1 MVANNSMDH
10 IQIMMGDLLRVQVS
24 PQHLYLQRE
33 DILAAHSLL
42 HPENLIRAKLCL
54 VNNKKSKSL
63 TLSSPC
69 ANS

>member
-1 MVANNSMDH
+1 MVANNSIDH
-10 IQIMMGDLLRVQVS
+10 IQIMMGDLLQVQVG

-42 HPENLIRAKLCL
+42 HPENMIRAKLCL
-54 VNNKKSKSL
+54 VNIKKSKSS